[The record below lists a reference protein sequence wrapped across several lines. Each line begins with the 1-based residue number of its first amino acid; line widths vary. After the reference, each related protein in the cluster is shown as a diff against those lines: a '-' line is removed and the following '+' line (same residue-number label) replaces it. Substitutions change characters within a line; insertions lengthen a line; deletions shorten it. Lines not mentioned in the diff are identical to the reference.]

1 MLRIL
6 YFHLD
11 RFHLVCIVKK
21 RSFLNQEPMIE
32 STVNHLTLYVNGIN
46 NILTLNEIGVRKR
59 ICEFVIVLD
68 TMCVSTKKSS
78 KKGCGASVLFSVH
91 QFSIKNHQSRHC

>member
-1 MLRIL
+1 
-6 YFHLD
+6 
-11 RFHLVCIVKK
+11 
-21 RSFLNQEPMIE
+21 MIE
-32 STVNHLTLYVNGIN
+32 STVKHMTLYVNGIK
-46 NILTLNEIGVRKR
+46 NILTLHKIGVRER

-78 KKGCGASVLFSVH
+78 KKGCDASVLFFVH